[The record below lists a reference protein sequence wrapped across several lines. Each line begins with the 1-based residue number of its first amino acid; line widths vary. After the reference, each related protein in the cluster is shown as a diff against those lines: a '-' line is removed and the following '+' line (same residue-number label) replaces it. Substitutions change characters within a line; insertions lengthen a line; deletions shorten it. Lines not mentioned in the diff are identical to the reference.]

1 MISRYGIHDGLRLDG
16 LTLLLFPS
24 FHMTGKDSRQDRSRY
39 LMDGGSDSSR
49 NGDSRG
55 KEYRY

>member
-16 LTLLLFPS
+16 LTLFLFPS

-49 NGDSRG
+49 G

>member
-1 MISRYGIHDGLRLDG
+1 MISRYGIHDRLSLDG
-16 LTLLLFPS
+16 RTLFLFPG
-24 FHMTGKDSRQDRSRY
+24 FHMTGKNSRQDRARY

-49 NGDSRG
+49 NSDGRC